1 MNRICTLLF
10 IFFSIITS
18 TIAQHLPDSWHISP
32 DGRRLIAGNKP
43 SEGFYD
49 ETVIPKVELNFAQAD
64 YWTQMTNNYAAKRD
78 IPANLIYNGRTYP
91 NVGVRFRGNTS
102 YQRAGEKKSFS
113 ITMDFQDTT
122 QDINGYE
129 TLHFNNAFE
138 DASFMREVMYLNFIR
153 RHIPAAKGSFVDL
166 YINGQYWGLYPNIQ
180 VLNSEFIREWY
191 LSDDGTRW
199 RAERIPGGG
208 SPGPG
213 AFGAGTSTLNYL
225 GTTPNLY
232 KPHYSLKKTS
242 KTEPWQDL
250 INAVTALNTPAEDN
264 LKKVFNTDRALWF
277 VASEIMFGDDDSY
290 VNKGGMDY
298 YVYWDK
304 ETGRLEPIEYDGNS
318 AFNTIASSWSPFLKE
333 TNAQFPIMNKLFAV
347 PALRQRYLAH
357 VRTMVEE
364 SLDEAFFNNK
374 IDTYFNLIDSKV
386 KADPKKPTT
395 YDAFVTQRTNLKTWL
410 RNRKT
415 FYTNNAEVNRAYPSV
430 SNVIFKGKTAD
441 FSTPDANQKVTVT
454 ANISFQAGIK
464 TVNLY
469 YGTGL
474 DGYFDKILMYDDG
487 NYNDG
492 AANDGKYGGEI
503 PAFAKGTYVRY
514 YIEAVANDQ
523 WNTVAYMPKGA
534 EHDVYFYQVNA
545 GQSSNTSIAIN
556 EIMADNATIAKD
568 PSGQYDDWVE
578 LYNKTNA
585 EVDISGWFLS
595 DDSNNR
601 GKYTF
606 PLGTKIAANGYQ
618 IIWADEDGKQT
629 GLHANFK
636 LSASGEAVYLYDKD
650 TLQVDGITFTA
661 QKPDVSFA
669 RKPNGTGNFGYFS
682 PTFNANN
689 NTAVSSTFDIEEKAI
704 LIYPNPANTEGVTI
718 EVPFNQTTKVQ
729 VYTLLGQMIH
739 SRIMDG
745 KTQINTAAWQRGVYI
760 VKIGNVSKKLVIE

>member
-1 MNRICTLLF
+1 MNRIYTLLTILF
-10 IFFSIITS
+10 LSNSIQ
-18 TIAQHLPDSWHISP
+18 AQHLPDNWHVSL
-32 DGRRLIAGNKP
+32 DGKRLITGNKP
-43 SEGFYD
+43 SEGYYD
-49 ETVIPKVELNFAQAD
+49 ETLVPKVELNFTQAN
-64 YWTQMTNNYAAKRD
+64 YWTLLTNNYASKTDLLATM
-78 IPANLIYNGRTYP
+78 IYNGRTYP

-113 ITMDFQDTT
+113 VTMDFQDTT

-129 TLHFNNAFE
+129 TLHLNNAFE
-138 DASFMREVMYLNFIR
+138 DPSFVREVLYLNFIR

-166 YINGQYWGLYPNIQ
+166 YINGQYWGPYPNIQ

-199 RAERIPGGG
+199 RAERVGGG
-208 SPGPG
+208 TPG
-213 AFGAGTSTLNYL
+213 AGGFGAGTSTLNYL
-225 GTTPNLY
+225 GTTSNLY
-232 KPHYSLKKTS
+232 TPHYTLKKTS
-242 KTEPWQDL
+242 KTDPWQDL
-250 INAVTALNTPAEDN
+250 INAVTALNTPVEDN

-304 ETGRLEPIEYDGNS
+304 ETGRLEPIEYDSNS
-318 AFNTIASSWSPFLKE
+318 AFNTIANAWSPFLKE
-333 TNAQFPIMNKLFAV
+333 TNVQFPIMNKLFAV

-357 VRTMVEE
+357 VRTMMEE
-364 SLDEAFFNNK
+364 SLDESFFSNK
-374 IDTYFNLIDSKV
+374 IDTYFNLIDAKV

-395 YDAFVTQRTNLKTWL
+395 YDAFVAQKATLKTWL

-415 FYTNNAEVNRAYPSV
+415 FYMNNAEVNRTYPSV

-464 TVNLY
+464 SVNLY
-469 YGTGL
+469 HGTGL
-474 DGYFDKILMYDDG
+474 DGYFDKTLMYDDG
-487 NYNDG
+487 SHNDG
-492 AANDGKYGGEI
+492 AANDGKFGGEI

-514 YIEAVANDQ
+514 YIEAIANDQ

-545 GQSSNTSIAIN
+545 GQSSNTSIVVN
-556 EIMADNATIAKD
+556 EIMADNATTAKD
-568 PSGQYDDWVE
+568 PSAQYDDWVE
-578 LYNKTNA
+578 LFNKSNA
-585 EVDISGWFLS
+585 EVDISDWFLS
-595 DDSNNR
+595 DDANNR
-601 GKYTF
+601 GKFKF
-606 PLGTKIAANGYQ
+606 PVGTKIAANGYL
-618 IIWADEDGKQT
+618 IVWADEDGKQT

-661 QKPDVSFA
+661 QKTDISFA
-669 RKPNGTGNFGYFS
+669 RKPNGTGNIGFFS

-689 NTAVSSTFDIEEKAI
+689 NSAVSSTFDIDDTAI
-704 LIYPNPANTEGVTI
+704 LMYPNPTNTEGVTI
-718 EVPFNQTTKVQ
+718 EVNFNQTTRVQ
-729 VYTLLGQMIH
+729 VYTVLGQMIH
-739 SRIMDG
+739 NNVFNG
-745 KTQINTAAWQRGVYI
+745 KTHINTANWQRGVYI
-760 VKIGNVSKKLVIE
+760 VKIGNVSKKLVID